1 MDNLTK
7 LYKSKIMEYD
17 KQINKTTNKQKL
29 KLLKTNRQI
38 MIEQYNKLIKN
49 TYELV

>member
-1 MDNLTK
+1 MDNLIK
-7 LYKSKIMEYD
+7 LYKNKILEYD
-17 KQINKTTNKQKL
+17 KEINKTTDRQKL
-29 KLLKTNRQI
+29 KVLKTNRQV

>member
-1 MDNLTK
+1 MDSLIQ
-7 LYKSKIMEYD
+7 LYKNKILEYD
-17 KQINKTTNKQKL
+17 KEINKTTDRQKL
-29 KLLKTNRQI
+29 KVLKTNRQI

>member
-1 MDNLTK
+1 MDSLIQ
-7 LYKSKIMEYD
+7 LYKQKILEYD
-17 KQINKTTNKQKL
+17 KEINKTTNKQKL
-29 KLLKTNRQI
+29 KLLKTNRKI

>member
-1 MDNLTK
+1 MDSLVQ
-7 LYKSKIMEYD
+7 LYKNKILEYD
-17 KQINKTTNKQKL
+17 KEINKTTDRQKL
-29 KLLKTNRQI
+29 KVLKTNRQI

>member
-1 MDNLTK
+1 MDSLIQ
-7 LYKSKIMEYD
+7 LYKNKILEYD
-17 KQINKTTNKQKL
+17 KEINKTTDRQKL
-29 KLLKTNRQI
+29 KVLKTNRQV

>member
-1 MDNLTK
+1 
-7 LYKSKIMEYD
+7 MEYD
-17 KQINKTTNKQKL
+17 TEINKTTDKQKL
-29 KLLKTNRQI
+29 KVLKTNRQI

>member
-1 MDNLTK
+1 MDSLIQ
-7 LYKSKIMEYD
+7 LYKIKILEYD
-17 KQINKTTNKQKL
+17 KEINKTTNKQKL
-29 KLLKTNRQI
+29 KLLKTNRKI

>member
-7 LYKSKIMEYD
+7 LYKCKILEYD
-17 KQINKTTNKQKL
+17 KEIGKTTDKQKL
-29 KLLKTNRQI
+29 KVLKTNRQI